1 MHYLA
6 LEQTTAADLAVKT
19 GLYQNQQ
26 TETCLHQNKQK
37 PVYPSRNYF

>member
-6 LEQTTAADLAVKT
+6 LEQTTAADLEVKT

-26 TETCLHQNKQK
+26 TKTCLHQNNQK
-37 PVYPSRNYF
+37 HVYTSRNYF